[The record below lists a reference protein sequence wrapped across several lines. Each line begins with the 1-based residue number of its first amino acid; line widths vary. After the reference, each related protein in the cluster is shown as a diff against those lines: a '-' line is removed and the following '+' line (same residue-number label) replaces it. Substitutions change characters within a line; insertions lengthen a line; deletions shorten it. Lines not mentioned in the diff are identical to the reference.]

1 MWDYR
6 SIGRKKRELECI
18 LGISNEDEF
27 KKLGKNMPKDK
38 EQAVEERKWLDPQ
51 EKYDLLL
58 QQINEVKT
66 RENQKK
72 YN

>member
-1 MWDYR
+1 
-6 SIGRKKRELECI
+6 
-18 LGISNEDEF
+18 
-27 KKLGKNMPKDK
+27 MPKDK